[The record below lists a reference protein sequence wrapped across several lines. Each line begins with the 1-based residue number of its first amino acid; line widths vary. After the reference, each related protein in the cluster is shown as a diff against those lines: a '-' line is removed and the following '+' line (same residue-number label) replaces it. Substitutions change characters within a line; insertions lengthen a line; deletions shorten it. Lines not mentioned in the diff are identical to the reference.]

1 MTKKRSRRKQAK
13 RKGPKGQPA
22 ADRPASTT
30 ASKVA
35 ERIAAAGPKY
45 LEDNFVRIM
54 QASTNLR
61 QEPEFV
67 DLYFEPRPTLD
78 AVARYFPRF
87 RSRLMRAAR
96 RGTEAVAPVYDDYRI
111 AVMDDLDTPQFRR
124 QLQRRLERCM
134 GRLTRSGD
142 VDNLEIILVLSMLLG
157 DEGRQMARGR
167 DALPLGVY
175 GLATAI
181 YEDSYDR
188 AMREVPS
195 ARDIVGDEL
204 YDLWCAE
211 HHDEDLEVIAAAVER
226 ISAFDELG
234 RHIERNPRLALA
246 WERQQQSL
254 VEDLQLRMASLG
266 FTFSPGLFTHDEA
279 ALAIDMMEQRHL
291 SKPWSLSRYFA
302 LPAMISF
309 TNCIRDTVDEIVT
322 PERMAEMIEA
332 FRSVGR
338 EALESDDDRLHALVP
353 HVQAAIHYLQ
363 SEPTP
368 SRNRIVGAVYLLSC
382 VTVLGDLEDPDPR
395 WQRFFKRLEKS
406 RLLRNMDEI
415 DDEEN

>member
-13 RKGPKGQPA
+13 RKGPKGRPTADLTFA
-22 ADRPASTT
+22 AA
-30 ASKVA
+30 AEVA
-35 ERIAAAGPKY
+35 QRITAAGPKY
-45 LEDNFVRIM
+45 LEDNLVRIM
-54 QASTNLR
+54 QTSADLR
-61 QEPEFV
+61 QEPEFA
-67 DLYFEPRPTLD
+67 DLDFEPRQTLE
-78 AVARYFPRF
+78 AAARHFPRF

-96 RGTEAVAPVYDDYRI
+96 RGAEAAAPVYDDYRI
-111 AVMDDLDTPQFRR
+111 AVISDLDTSQFRR

-134 GRLTRSGD
+134 DRLNRSRD
-142 VDNLEIILVLSMLLG
+142 VDRLEITLVLSMLLG
-157 DEGRQMARGR
+157 DEVSQMVKGR

-175 GLATAI
+175 GLVTAI

-204 YDLWCAE
+204 YDLWCAK
-211 HHDEDLEVIAAAVER
+211 HHDEDLEAIATAVGQ
-226 ISAFDELG
+226 ISAFDQLP

-246 WERQQQSL
+246 WKRQRQSL
-254 VEDLQLRMASLG
+254 IDELDLRMADLEL
-266 FTFSPGLFTHDEA
+266 TFSPGLFTRDEA
-279 ALAIDMMEQRHL
+279 ALAMDKMEQKHL

-309 TNCIRDTVDEIVT
+309 TTCIRDTVDEIVT

-332 FRSVGR
+332 FKSVGR

-353 HVQAAIHYLQ
+353 HAQAAIRYLE
-363 SEPTP
+363 SEPMP

-382 VTVLGDLEDPDPR
+382 VTLLGDLDAPDPR

-406 RLLRNMDEI
+406 RLLRSMDEI